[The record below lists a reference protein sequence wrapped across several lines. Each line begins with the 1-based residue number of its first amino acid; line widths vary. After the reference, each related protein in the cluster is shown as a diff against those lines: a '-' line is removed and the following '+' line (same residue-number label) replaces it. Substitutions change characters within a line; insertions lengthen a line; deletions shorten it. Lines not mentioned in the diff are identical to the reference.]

1 MNNIL
6 DRLFA
11 FMAHEKLNP
20 NKITVQANLSVG
32 LIGKAKK
39 TNAGLNSDSI
49 EKILH
54 AYPNL
59 SAHWLLTGE
68 GNMLRTDEPTTL
80 VIEPPK
86 HPNLT
91 DALALLK
98 AKDEQIDRLL
108 GLLDKALSK

>member
-1 MNNIL
+1 MSIL
-6 DRLFA
+6 ARISYFIE
-11 FMAHEKLNP
+11 FKGVSFRQFE
-20 NKITVQANLSVG
+20 LSIGASNG
-32 LIGKAKK
+32 LISGSLKK
-39 TNAGLNSDSI
+39 STDIGSKWLSKII
-49 EKILH
+49 E
-54 AYPNL
+54 AYPDINP
-59 SAHWLLTGE
+59 AWLLTGE